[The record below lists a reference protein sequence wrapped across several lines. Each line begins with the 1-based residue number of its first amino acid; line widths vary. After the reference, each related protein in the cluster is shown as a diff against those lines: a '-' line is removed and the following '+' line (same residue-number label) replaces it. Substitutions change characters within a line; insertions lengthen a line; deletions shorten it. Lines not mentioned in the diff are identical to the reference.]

1 MKSNFLFSIFL
12 SILLLSG
19 FFTPAQA
26 LPDVLSVTGVSPSTA
41 PNNVSTVLNITGTD
55 FVTGAVV
62 SLNGYGAL
70 ATTYVSAVA
79 LTAALPAG
87 VPVGIYTV
95 VVTLPDTTQ
104 ASLPNALTVIAP
116 PVPTTAP
123 PPTAVEATPIATDLP
138 SGTYERPLIVV
149 LTYSTSSS
157 IIAMGQDFDLYVTIY
172 NSGQHYA
179 RNIVASFTPG
189 DIVPRKTGGVVSVSE
204 IAPGNRADITQPL
217 TAGTDL
223 WGLSTAS
230 LLMTLSYTDVEG
242 VAYSGTFNLS
252 IPLSPPKV
260 GAPTA
265 TPTPTPTAT
274 LPPILRPQLVISKY
288 VTSIDPL
295 QPGVQFEL
303 NLQVQNVGNE
313 LAKRVTMI
321 VGGGSASS
329 SSLTP
334 EPGGISGASGEFT
347 NFAPIGSSNVQSLG
361 DLPAGQSISV
371 SQPLIVNTT
380 TNPGAY
386 PMRISFT
393 YLNEKGFVI
402 TDEQVITLLVYLVPN
417 VEINFYREPDP
428 FFVGQPGLL
437 PLQVVNLGRRSVV
450 LGNLKVNAPEAEAMG
465 IMFSNNVIL
474 VGNLDIGMYFTL
486 DATVIPAAPGPLEL
500 FLTVDYT
507 DDFNRSQVISRTIT
521 VDVQEMIVPDSGM
534 EGVGAP
540 GIPVEQPET
549 LWQKILRFLKGL
561 FGLGSDRPT
570 TESPVEVPAEGVITN
585 EGSQS
590 SPPLK
595 GP

>member
-1 MKSNFLFSIFL
+1 MKPNPLFSIIL
-12 SILLLSG
+12 SIFLLSG

-26 LPDVLSVTGVSPSTA
+26 FTDVLSITGVSPSTA
-41 PNNVSTVLNITGTD
+41 ANNVSTVLSITGTD
-55 FVTGAVV
+55 FIAGAVV

-70 ATTYVSAVA
+70 ATTYVSDVS
-79 LTAALPAG
+79 LTAVLPVGVPAG
-87 VPVGIYTV
+87 TYTV
-95 VVTLPDTTQ
+95 VVTHPDTTQ
-104 ASLPNALTVIAP
+104 ASLSNALTIITPA
-116 PVPTTAP
+116 VPTTAP
-123 PPTAVEATPIATDLP
+123 PPTAVEAPTVTVQPP
-138 SGTYERPLIVV
+138 GTYERPLIVV

-157 IIAMGQDFDLYVTIY
+157 KIAMGQDFDLYVTIY

-189 DIVPRKTGGVVSVSE
+189 EILPRKTGGVVSVTE

-223 WGLSTAS
+223 WGQATAS
-230 LLMTLSYTDVEG
+230 LVMTLSYTDVDG
-242 VAYSGTFNLS
+242 VPYTETFNLS
-252 IPLSPPKV
+252 IPLSPPQV
-260 GAPTA
+260 GAPTS

-274 LPPILRPQLVISKY
+274 APAILRPQLVISQY
-288 VTSIDPL
+288 TTSIDPL

-303 NLQVQNVGNE
+303 NMKVQNVGND

-329 SSLTP
+329 GSLTP

-361 DLPAGQSISV
+361 DLPVGQSISI

-393 YLNEKGFVI
+393 YLNEKGAVI

-417 VEINFYREPDP
+417 VEVSFYREPDP
-428 FFVGQPGLL
+428 FFVGQPGFL

-450 LGNLKVNAPEAEAMG
+450 LGNLKVTGLEAEAMG
-465 IMFSNNVIL
+465 TSFSNNVIL
-474 VGNLDIGMYFTL
+474 VGTLDIGMYFTL

-500 FLTVDYT
+500 LLTVDYT
-507 DDFNRSQVISRTIT
+507 DDFNRSQVITRTLT
-521 VDVQEMIVPDSGM
+521 VEVQEMFMPEPGM
-534 EGVGAP
+534 DGNGEI
-540 GIPVEQPET
+540 GIPTEQPET
-549 LWQKILRFLKGL
+549 FWQKVLRFFKGL
-561 FGLGSDRPT
+561 LGLGSDRSAS
-570 TESPVEVPAEGVITN
+570 ESPVEMPAEGVIID
-585 EGSQS
+585 EGSQP